1 MAINSFIFGGD
12 TGETPD
18 SIKRKRALAYA
29 LIQAQNTPRNV
40 GEGIDALGK
49 GLVAGILG
57 RRADKAETAG
67 IAKSNSAF
75 DALINGGSS
84 APSTVPMS
92 GAGNEVRA
100 SSPASSGV
108 AAPAFANDGTEL
120 GALLSD
126 PSKRSA
132 LPAGMRNNNPGNIK
146 FVGQK
151 IPGIVGPS
159 VNTDQ
164 GDPQAVFA
172 TPEAG
177 MNAMFQLAKK
187 KYDGGKRTTNDL
199 IAGNMG
205 WTPGN
210 YDAAA
215 NVARSMGLRPTDD
228 LNLNDPQ
235 MAAKFLRG
243 LIIQEH
249 GKSGALYPEQM
260 IMSAIGGASQQV
272 ASAQPMTATDA
283 IAAQSPVPPVAPQA
297 YQDPRMVNVGPQQP
311 MPNAAAALAAPQGQ
325 AMAPQLPPP
334 QNVSA
339 PPPVAAV
346 PQQAPQQ
353 VAQNTPAQALSRG
366 PSIQQLMQVAQD
378 PYLDEGKRS
387 VVNAL
392 LQQKLK
398 AQQDEQERIAKQ
410 SDPAYQTDLQL
421 KQAQLREIT
430 SPTIKPADQARLDLE
445 KQKLD
450 FEQNGMSFADKEKLK
465 LDREKFEAEQKNG
478 QWEKMTDGR
487 LYNKTTGEFR
497 DAPPPLPGSTT
508 LKPDDISGIRK
519 EIQQL
524 PSYKNLSQATP
535 IYKSMVETAD
545 RNSKASDL
553 NLVYGL
559 GKIMDPTSVVRE
571 GEMVMVKNTASLPD
585 WLVGAANALNG
596 GATLQ
601 PETRQAILR
610 EAYGRMKGY
619 SDEFGQQMGQ
629 YQGIAKRYNLNEDD
643 IIPRF
648 GEFKEWTPAVQSSDI
663 GTDWKEIS
671 PGVRIRKVQ

>member
-67 IAKSNSAF
+67 VAKSNSAF
-75 DALINGGSS
+75 DALINGSS
-84 APSTVPMS
+84 STVPMS
-92 GAGNEVRA
+92 GAGGEVNA
-100 SSPASSGV
+100 SSPVPSGPVTAKGEIADYIRQAATARGIDPDIALRVAISEGGLENPVNQSSVVKNGVREQSYGPFQLYMGGGLGNKALEAGIDPRDPNQWQKGVDFALDQAKQGGWGPWYGAKKIGVTGMTGIGNAPNQV
-108 AAPAFANDGTEL
+108 AA
-120 GALLSD
+120 
-126 PSKRSA
+126 
-132 LPAGMRNNNPGNIK
+132 
-146 FVGQK
+146 
-151 IPGIVGPS
+151 
-159 VNTDQ
+159 
-164 GDPQAVFA
+164 
-172 TPEAG
+172 
-177 MNAMFQLAKK
+177 
-187 KYDGGKRTTNDL
+187 
-199 IAGNMG
+199 
-205 WTPGN
+205 
-210 YDAAA
+210 
-215 NVARSMGLRPTDD
+215 
-228 LNLNDPQ
+228 
-235 MAAKFLRG
+235 
-243 LIIQEH
+243 
-249 GKSGALYPEQM
+249 
-260 IMSAIGGASQQV
+260 
-272 ASAQPMTATDA
+272 AQPTTAMDA
-283 IAAQSPVPPVAPQA
+283 IAVQSPVPPAAP
-297 YQDPRMVNVGPQQP
+297 QP

-346 PQQAPQQ
+346 PQQPPQQ

-366 PSIQQLMQVAQD
+366 PSIQQLAQLAND
-378 PYLDEGKRS
+378 PYLDEGRRGA
-387 VVNAL
+387 VQAL
-392 LQQKLK
+392 LQQKMLEQKATFENQLK
-398 AQQDEQERIAKQ
+398 QQD
-410 SDPAYQTDLQL
+410 PGYQTDLQL

-430 SPTIKPADQARLDLE
+430 NPTIKPADQARIDIE
-445 KQKLD
+445 KQKAD

-508 LKPDDISGIRK
+508 LKPDDVSGIRK

-648 GEFKEWTPAVQSSDI
+648 GEFKEWAPAAQSSDI

>member
-1 MAINSFIFGGD
+1 MALSFIFD
-12 TGETPD
+12 PKKGETFETT
-18 SIKRKRALAYA
+18 KRKRALALA
-29 LIQAQNTPRNV
+29 LMQGQGAPKNI
-40 GEGIDALGK
+40 GEGLSAIGDGI
-49 GLVAGILG
+49 VANVLN
-57 RRADKAETAG
+57 RRADKAESEG
-67 IAKSNSAF
+67 VAKANSVF
-75 DALINGGSS
+75 DALFPGGAGDSSSPIPSPSAAKEVSSTSPVS
-84 APSTVPMS
+84 APEFS
-92 GAGNEVRA
+92 
-100 SSPASSGV
+100 
-108 AAPAFANDGTEL
+108 NDGTEL

-126 PSKRSA
+126 PSKRA
-132 LPAGMRNNNPGNIK
+132 TLPAGMRNNNPGNIK

-151 IPGIVGPS
+151 VPGIVGPS

-177 MNAMFQLAKK
+177 MNAMFQLAKR

-215 NVARSMGLRPTDD
+215 NVARSMGIKPTDD
-228 LNLNDPQ
+228 INMNDPQ

-260 IMSAIGGASQQV
+260 ILSSIGGQPTQV
-272 ASAQPMTATDA
+272 ASAEPLTATDA
-283 IAAQSPVPPVAPQA
+283 IAAQAPQSPIQPPQPVQTPPQA
-297 YQDPRMVNVGPQQP
+297 GYVDPKVSAPNGPIQ
-311 MPNAAAALAAPQGQ
+311 ALTQ
-325 AMAPQLPPP
+325 APQLPPP
-334 QNVSA
+334 TNVAA
-339 PPPVAAV
+339 PPPVASI
-346 PQQAPQQ
+346 PQQ
-353 VAQNTPAQALSRG
+353 VAQTAPQTPQQALSSG
-366 PSIQQLMQVAQD
+366 PSLPQLIQAAQN
-378 PYLDEGKRS
+378 PYLDEGKLG
-387 VVNAL
+387 VINAL
-392 LQQKLK
+392 IKQKM
-398 AQQDEQERIAKQ
+398 DEQSTQRELQLKQ
-410 SDPAYQTDLQL
+410 ADPAYQTDLQL

-430 SPTIKPADQARLDLE
+430 NPTIKPADQARIDIE
-445 KQKLD
+445 KQKAD

-465 LDREKFEAEQKNG
+465 LDREKFEAEKNKG
-478 QWEKMTDGR
+478 QWQKLTDGR
-487 LYNKTTGEFR
+487 LYNETTSEFR
-497 DAPPPLPGSTT
+497 DAPPPAPGSTT
-508 LKPDDISGIRK
+508 LKPDDVSGIRK

-648 GEFKEWTPAVQSSDI
+648 GEFKEWTPQAQSSDI